1 MLKIIIADLEPIQR
15 KSIKMLLQE
24 KYRNQVI
31 VLETEQGQ
39 EVIDFVENNGI
50 DLVILDNRLVGLD
63 GLTCAKRIKEKKPYQ
78 KLIVYTMSEDRSI
91 KEAYQAIGIVEFLI
105 KPLRPQILIDVI
117 GKVLAQ
123 IPETPKRKMNLKI
136 EEIVEFIDSHLNQD
150 LTLTYVAE
158 RMNFSSYYL
167 SKVFKKELGINF
179 VKYVTERKMDK
190 AKELLKDNDVPI
202 VNIAFEIGYPEPSY
216 FTKVFKKVE
225 NMTPSQYRNQYS
237 RYK

>member
-63 GLTCAKRIKEKKPYQ
+63 GLTCAKIIKGKKPYQ

-91 KEAYQAIGIVEFLI
+91 KEAYQEIGIVDFLI

-136 EEIVEFIDSHLNQD
+136 EAIVEFIDSHLNQD

-167 SKVFKKELGINF
+167 SKVFKKELGVNF

-190 AKELLKDNDVPI
+190 AKELLKDNDIPI

>member
-63 GLTCAKRIKEKKPYQ
+63 GLTCAKKIKEIKPYQ

-91 KEAYQAIGIVEFLI
+91 KEAYQAIGIVDFLI

-136 EEIVEFIDSHLNQD
+136 EAIVEFIDSHLNQD

-167 SKVFKKELGINF
+167 SKVFKKELGVNF

-190 AKELLKDNDVPI
+190 AKELLKDNDIPI

>member
-136 EEIVEFIDSHLNQD
+136 EEILEFIDSHLNQD

-167 SKVFKKELGINF
+167 SKVFKKELGVNF

-190 AKELLKDNDVPI
+190 AKELLKDDDIPI
-202 VNIAFEIGYPEPSY
+202 VNIAFDIGYPEPSY

>member
-31 VLETEQGQ
+31 VLETDNGQ
-39 EVIDFVENNGI
+39 EVIDFVENNNI

-63 GLTCAKRIKEKKPYQ
+63 GLACAKRIMRTKPWQ
-78 KLIVYTMSEDRSI
+78 KLIVFTMSEDRSI
-91 KEAYQAIGIVEFLI
+91 KNAFQEIGSMEFLI
-105 KPLRPQILIDVI
+105 KPLRPQILIDII

-136 EEIVEFIDSHLNQD
+136 EAIVDFIESHLNQD
-150 LTLTYVAE
+150 LTLSYVAE
-158 RMNFSSYYL
+158 RMNLSSYYL
-167 SKVFKKELGINF
+167 SKIFKKELGVNF

-190 AKELLKDNDVPI
+190 AKELLKDNEIPI